1 MFLAFSQS
9 EVERRK
15 VCESVVNFRD
25 LVETRK
31 QLVEARKNAI
41 LKNMEANFF
50 LICFLVENFL
60 Y

>member
-50 LICFLVENFL
+50 
-60 Y
+60 